1 MQWYQVLAWQEQE
14 ENVEGKRMGL
24 FTDSLKVS
32 SGLTLGHAATKI
44 GVQKALTAAEENAE
58 NKVRN
63 YQAKYFDP
71 IVRDDLCHLEVDGQL
86 ENRIY
91 PFPNKV
97 SVINISEIQK
107 DFQELTQDFNMQKL
121 IVFAKSHPWISA
133 IVVLLLTVP
142 FGLSDI
148 GAIIGL
154 AVTVLVIRL
163 IMARPK
169 KYQKVLIEDA
179 KQYWKIREYL
189 RNALVVGELNQSE
202 SVKTLECKTSTT
214 FPRYH

>member
-1 MQWYQVLAWQEQE
+1 
-14 ENVEGKRMGL
+14 MGL

-44 GVQKALTAAEENAE
+44 GIQKTLTVAEEHAE
-58 NKVRN
+58 NKVKT
-63 YQAKYFDP
+63 YQAKFFDP

-91 PFPNKV
+91 PFPSKV

-107 DFQELTQDFNMQKL
+107 DFQGLTQDFNVQK
-121 IVFAKSHPWISA
+121 IGVFAKSHPWITGIA
-133 IVVLLLTVP
+133 VLLLTVP

-148 GAIIGL
+148 GSIIGL
-154 AVTVLVIRL
+154 SLFITLVRL

-169 KYQKVLIEDA
+169 KYQKVLLEDA
-179 KQYWKIREYL
+179 QQYWKIREYL
-189 RNALVVGELNQSE
+189 RNALIVGELTPKD
-202 SVKTLECKTSTT
+202 SVKKLLNARLVQR
-214 FPRYH
+214 FPDTIEEIEAHAFNYRHGIKNN